1 MKNYKS
7 LQSYKYFTSGWVL
20 EVDWKKYFE
29 EGIVLFIGKVRHSYA
44 ASKTPLRPWV
54 LVRCNGTI
62 LVGHCTC
69 MAGLAETCS
78 HVGAVL
84 HWVETAIRVR
94 DDTPCTSKE
103 NKWLMPTPTQSIPYL
118 QLCDIDFSAPKR
130 LKVTS
135 PSAPLVNLSTATPPS
150 ESEKEDFFREIA
162 KEEVKKPLIL
172 SIVEPYSE
180 KFVHSSDHLPKL
192 LHGIFKPEHLSKN
205 YTELLTLAE
214 IDLQDKVTPAMV
226 DHLEQITRQQSRSKN
241 WFLFRAGRITASRL
255 KQVLHTDPHQPS
267 LSLLKSVCYPE
278 IHRFSSKATSW
289 GCEHEK
295 IALQTYT
302 TRISALHEGL
312 KVSNCGFFV
321 SVENPYLGASPDA
334 LIDCTCCGQ
343 GTVEIKCPLCASET
357 SLQEAAD
364 QRKHFCLNE
373 LSDGRF
379 QLRRDHGYYYQ
390 CQMQI
395 FVTGRLFCDFVVWTP
410 NEMHIERIALDKELF
425 QTLLPTAKT
434 FWKLCV
440 LPELLGKWYTRQ
452 QCPDSQTTSL
462 HTPTEEDSGKWC
474 YCREDK
480 GGEMIACDGKS
491 CAVTWY
497 HLECLQLSV
506 PRGKWLCPTC
516 HANKHKKTKVVKTLI

>member
-7 LQSYKYFTSGWVL
+7 LQSYKYFTSGWIL

-205 YTELLTLAE
+205 YSELLTLAE
-214 IDLQDKVTPAMV
+214 IYLQDKVTPAMV

-241 WFLFRAGRITASRL
+241 WFLFRASCKNIL
-255 KQVLHTDPHQPS
+255 QN
-267 LSLLKSVCYPE
+267 Y
-278 IHRFSSKATSW
+278 SS
-289 GCEHEK
+289 
-295 IALQTYT
+295 
-302 TRISALHEGL
+302 
-312 KVSNCGFFV
+312 
-321 SVENPYLGASPDA
+321 
-334 LIDCTCCGQ
+334 
-343 GTVEIKCPLCASET
+343 
-357 SLQEAAD
+357 
-364 QRKHFCLNE
+364 
-373 LSDGRF
+373 
-379 QLRRDHGYYYQ
+379 
-390 CQMQI
+390 
-395 FVTGRLFCDFVVWTP
+395 
-410 NEMHIERIALDKELF
+410 
-425 QTLLPTAKT
+425 PTALFAAT
-434 FWKLCV
+434 AA
-440 LPELLGKWYTRQ
+440 
-452 QCPDSQTTSL
+452 
-462 HTPTEEDSGKWC
+462 
-474 YCREDK
+474 
-480 GGEMIACDGKS
+480 I
-491 CAVTWY
+491 Y
-497 HLECLQLSV
+497 H
-506 PRGKWLCPTC
+506 
-516 HANKHKKTKVVKTLI
+516 TLILT